1 MAKEYTHRHGRRKR
15 RKKRKKSKKK
25 QSKGARAAPAAPAF
39 RKRRSYAARPRRAPS
54 GVLQERTTQAMR
66 VELAR
71 QLLGPRYPGPNK
83 ITQQGPPFLPYDPW
97 AEQRRGIQR
106 QEDQRMEQ
114 LTRIAR
120 QAARDEAAGIP
131 EDEELPE
138 PGRSGAVPQQVLVA
152 RHARAV
158 LCARG
163 AGRPG
168 TPANVPRIHCAI
180 RTLSSFLISSSR

>member
-25 QSKGARAAPAAPAF
+25 QQSKAHAAPAF

-54 GVLQERTTQAMR
+54 GVLQERTTQAMM

-131 EDEELPE
+131 EDEE
-138 PGRSGAVPQQVLVA
+138 
-152 RHARAV
+152 
-158 LCARG
+158 
-163 AGRPG
+163 
-168 TPANVPRIHCAI
+168 
-180 RTLSSFLISSSR
+180 